1 MTSKNF
7 DRLGGA
13 LFLALA
19 VAVYMLARRFPDNAP
34 DAARYTEFLALTL
47 GALSLVLVFSAKG
60 QVSVVWFKALKPW
73 LITAFLS
80 FVYVL
85 LVTPLGFYP
94 ASALYVPVLSWSLGL
109 RRPVMLV
116 LSVVIT
122 LVVVWLVFQKFLMVP
137 VPMGTL
143 WGA

>member
-1 MTSKNF
+1 MTTRIF
-7 DRLGGA
+7 DRLAGA

-19 VAVYMLARRFPDNAP
+19 VAVYALALNFPPNAP
-34 DAARYTEFLALTL
+34 DAARYTEFLALIL
-47 GALSLVLVFSAKG
+47 GVLSLLLVFSAKG
-60 QVSVVWFKALKPW
+60 ESSVVWFKALKAW

-80 FVYVL
+80 LVYVL
-85 LVTPLGFYP
+85 VTSPLGFYV
-94 ASALYVPVLSWSLGL
+94 ASAIYVPALSWALGL
-109 RRPVMLV
+109 RRPVLLV